1 VRSTPLVQRS
11 DGHFRFNVQ
20 LIEASDER
28 ALWGE
33 RYEGAMGDIFTI
45 QDTLAQAVIAALEVE
60 LAPMEQE
67 SLSRRPTA
75 SIAAYDYYLRGLEDH
90 GHRTR
95 EQNLSAREYFQRA
108 TKMAPEFAR
117 AYAGLAMTHSRDAI
131 DGWTA
136 TPSRS
141 LEIAAE
147 LASKASKIDPFLPQV
162 HFVSGQ
168 VDLFRRWHVQAIEAT
183 QRAIRVNP
191 NYADAYALS
200 AWILN
205 YAGRPD
211 EALASME
218 KALRLN
224 PRPPAS
230 YLEVLGEIRFVQ
242 GLYGESVSIFE
253 RVLDINPNYTRARMW
268 IAAALAHAGA
278 MDRAEWEAI
287 ELMVLNPN
295 FSLEW
300 LEFAFPFKDLRE
312 LEVLMEG
319 LRKAGLSDFP

>member
-1 VRSTPLVQRS
+1 
-11 DGHFRFNVQ
+11 
-20 LIEASDER
+20 
-28 ALWGE
+28 
-33 RYEGAMGDIFTI
+33 
-45 QDTLAQAVIAALEVE
+45 
-60 LAPMEQE
+60 
-67 SLSRRPTA
+67 
-75 SIAAYDYYLRGLEDH
+75 
-90 GHRTR
+90 
-95 EQNLSAREYFQRA
+95 
-108 TKMAPEFAR
+108 MAPEFAR